1 MLIFIFEF
9 GRKHE
14 LTMKQAFN
22 YLYRYQGMDFLDKHY
37 DYAHTQSFRSMVDDI
52 TDYCHRKGGGCNET
66 ISWNQHRQTI
76 EKDMNEISEMKAD
89 MVKNLA
95 ILLMNQ
101 NKDMGMNEALAI
113 VFNSD
118 TYQKVMDDKA
128 GLYYQSPR
136 YVFSFLDNEIRN
148 GKIY

>member
-1 MLIFIFEF
+1 
-9 GRKHE
+9 
-14 LTMKQAFN
+14 
-22 YLYRYQGMDFLDKHY
+22 
-37 DYAHTQSFRSMVDDI
+37 
-52 TDYCHRKGGGCNET
+52 
-66 ISWNQHRQTI
+66 
-76 EKDMNEISEMKAD
+76 MNEISEMKAD

-128 GLYYQSPR
+128 GLYYQSPCGR
-136 YVFSFLDNEIRN
+136 RNIRA
-148 GKIY
+148 

>member
-1 MLIFIFEF
+1 
-9 GRKHE
+9 
-14 LTMKQAFN
+14 
-22 YLYRYQGMDFLDKHY
+22 
-37 DYAHTQSFRSMVDDI
+37 
-52 TDYCHRKGGGCNET
+52 
-66 ISWNQHRQTI
+66 
-76 EKDMNEISEMKAD
+76 MNEISEMKAD

-101 NKDMGMNEALAI
+101 NKDIGMNEALAI

-148 GKIY
+148 EKIY

>member
-1 MLIFIFEF
+1 
-9 GRKHE
+9 
-14 LTMKQAFN
+14 
-22 YLYRYQGMDFLDKHY
+22 
-37 DYAHTQSFRSMVDDI
+37 
-52 TDYCHRKGGGCNET
+52 
-66 ISWNQHRQTI
+66 
-76 EKDMNEISEMKAD
+76 MNEISEMKAD

-101 NKDMGMNEALAI
+101 NKDMRMNEALAI